1 MATIDS
7 KKLLP
12 PSKAFSSR
20 LKNKKVL
27 IPESSVRV
35 KKNVKSPSEE
45 LKKESSSGISSD
57 SLLGIKNIIFKI
69 QDVIL
74 KSSIFQKKE
83 QDTKRKGQEKE
94 SRKKRE
100 SKLEKKPTN
109 KNVESGIAS
118 LPSLSFIDRIKKF
131 LFWTILGRLFSD
143 LFPKLIEFSK
153 IILPAVNF
161 IANFA
166 GNILKGVVDFI
177 EWGYIAYDKVRD
189 LSKQI
194 GGENAQ
200 KIFDDFSK
208 HFNTFINL
216 ALIAAMA
223 GSGIRGGGDTPG
235 KPGKPGSPGQYGSG
249 GGKPTAADRTRN
261 ARIRSIQRQYGP
273 NARKIYENALNNG
286 KTPQQAE
293 AAVKKGFKKGISIRP
308 GAESLASRTAK
319 AGSVFKGG
327 FGGLKKAPARLATK
341 MLGKAGV
348 KIAGKVFGKIPIIG
362 GLIDFAFALW
372 SGEKPG
378 RAAAKAVG
386 ATIGSALGTFIPI
399 PFAGTILGG
408 ILGDIVGGALYDTL
422 AAGNNKKTQAKA
434 KGGNIGKKNSVSKGN
449 KKRTIKITP
458 KKPKRIEPQKTSIGK
473 DIGGKRKIEDIYGKI
488 ELGKKSPLRALV
500 KTSNDLK
507 QIKSLNGLPAA
518 MFSAGVDMTLG
529 QKPNKDLPNQI
540 GNTFGSIVES
550 SINAE
555 LSSLFGQISK
565 TLTLAE
571 GGYITPSRTLDESGV
586 NNISKKVGGR
596 IASILSIALNS
607 SATKIFNNLNQ
618 EFNLRE
624 GGGGGGGGDK
634 DGVTGPI
641 EYGPLPL
648 NMTQK
653 QAFAT
658 IYELAKKHKASM
670 PELVAGMAMHESGF
684 LSSQLVSEANN
695 PFGQSGKGNRG
706 SIEYKGRSWA
716 AYNSLSDAVKSH
728 VDNWNNNSKAGRGAG
743 TYESA
748 VAGLRAIL
756 PIYAPTSDGNSHTNY
771 IRSVSST
778 LSSMGFDP
786 QKKNSLAD
794 LSNQR
799 LVQQRKPT
807 SGGVVPGTSGGSKL
821 PLTGDNGRMKPE
833 QLMKVGTLSSSPTGG
848 PYWYGSGAYLRK
860 SDAGP
865 AFLRAKEA
873 ARKDGVSFV
882 INSAYRTLDHQR
894 AIQGKYAV
902 VAAVGGSP
910 HGEGIALDIETN
922 TRGWTWLK
930 NNGPTYGWRWMAIK
944 KDEVHFEYVGGG
956 IAPAPSKRQPDLAS
970 NKPTPTPPVLNK
982 GVTFKGGQFV
992 KLGGGLLGSNQ
1003 QVKVNDS
1010 TNVDLR
1016 ASVKEFGLGRGTK
1029 NGEKKK
1035 AADGNYYEWRNGKWV
1050 LWNPAGPGA
1059 NASLPVS
1066 NLSQSI
1072 AQVGGVY
1079 TDNLLMQREIIIIDR
1094 TA

>member
-12 PSKAFSSR
+12 SSKAFSSK
-20 LKNKKVL
+20 LKNKKIL
-27 IPESSVRV
+27 IPSSNIRV
-35 KKNVKSPSEE
+35 KKNIKAPSED
-45 LKKESSSGISSD
+45 LKGGPSSGISSD
-57 SLLGIKNIIFKI
+57 SLLGIKNIISKI
-69 QDVIL
+69 QGVIL

-83 QDTKRKGQEKE
+83 QDNKRKDKEKE
-94 SRKKRE
+94 TRRKRE

-118 LPSLSFIDRIKKF
+118 LPNLSFIDRIKKF
-131 LFWTILGRLFSD
+131 LFWTILGRFFSD
-143 LFPKLIEFSK
+143 LFPKLIDFSK

-189 LSKQI
+189 LTKQI
-194 GGENAQ
+194 GGESAQ
-200 KIFDDFSK
+200 KVFDDFSK
-208 HFNTFINL
+208 HFNTFLNL

-223 GSGIRGGGDTPG
+223 GSGIGGSDPGKKPGRAG
-235 KPGKPGSPGQYGSG
+235 KPGGTSGSG
-249 GGKPTAADRTRN
+249 AGAPYKYDRQRALIRKKYGDSAAKLYDLEIAKGKN
-261 ARIRSIQRQYGP
+261 A
-273 NARKIYENALNNG
+273 K
-286 KTPQQAE
+286 QAISNIE
-293 AAVKKGFKKGISIRP
+293 SRYIKKGRITPKRMDG
-308 GAESLASRTAK
+308 SLGGTN
-319 AGSVFKGG
+319 AGSKLLSRG
-327 FGGLKKAPARLATK
+327 FKKAPARLATK

-348 KIAGKVFGKIPIIG
+348 KIAGKVLGRIPIIG
-362 GLIDFAFALW
+362 GLVDFLFALW

-399 PFAGTILGG
+399 PLAGTILGG

-422 AAGNNKKTQAKA
+422 IAGNNKKTQSKA
-434 KGGNIGKKNSVSKGN
+434 KGGNIGKVKVKPGGN

-458 KKPKRIEPQKTSIGK
+458 KKPKKIEPQKTSIGK
-473 DIGGKRKIEDIYGKI
+473 DIGGKRKIEEIYGKI

-507 QIKSLNGLPAA
+507 QMRSLNGLPAA

-571 GGYITPSRTLDESGV
+571 GGSITAQRKLDEGGV
-586 NNISKKVGGR
+586 NNIGKKIGGK
-596 IASILSIALNS
+596 ISSILSIALNS

-624 GGGGGGGGDK
+624 GGDSGGGGGPGA
-634 DGVTGPI
+634 DGSTGPI

-684 LSSQLVSEANN
+684 LSSRLVSEANN

-716 AYNSLSDAVKSH
+716 AYNSLSDAVKAH
-728 VDNWNNNSKAGRGAG
+728 VDNWNNTSKAGRGAG

-786 QKKNSLAD
+786 QKKNPLAD
-794 LSNQR
+794 LSNQS
-799 LVQQRKPT
+799 LIQKRKPT
-807 SGGVVPGTSGGSKL
+807 SSGVVPGTSGGSKL

-882 INSAYRTLDHQR
+882 INSAYRNLDHQR
-894 AIQGKYAV
+894 ALQGKYAV

-930 NNGPTYGWRWMAIK
+930 NNGPTYGWRWMAIPN
-944 KDEVHFEYVGGG
+944 DEVHFEYVGGG

-1016 ASVKEFGLGRGTK
+1016 ANVKEFGLGRGK
-1029 NGEKKK
+1029 KEGERKR

-1050 LWNPAGPGA
+1050 YWDPVGGG

-1066 NLSQSI
+1066 NLSQSV
-1072 AQVGGVY
+1072 AQIGDYAPG
-1079 TDNLLMQREIIIIDR
+1079 DILMQREIIIIDR
-1094 TA
+1094 SIA